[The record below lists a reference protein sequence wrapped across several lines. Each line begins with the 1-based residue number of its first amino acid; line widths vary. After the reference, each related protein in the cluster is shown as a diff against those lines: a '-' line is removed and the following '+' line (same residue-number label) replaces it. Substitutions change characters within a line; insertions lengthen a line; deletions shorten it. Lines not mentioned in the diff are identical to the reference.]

1 MKPVETCA
9 KPFWQSVWA
18 CMHFLITFLRFS
30 IVNLS
35 SIRFQ
40 LEKETV
46 GFLVIF
52 IVYITLLSLSLAVR
66 YIKDPM
72 DYYAECINKCIKGIG
87 TNDERLMQLIVSR
100 CEVLEK
106 GVAS

>member
-1 MKPVETCA
+1 MSKRDC
-9 KPFWQSVWA
+9 
-18 CMHFLITFLRFS
+18 RF
-30 IVNLS
+30 
-35 SIRFQ
+35 F
-40 LEKETV
+40 
-46 GFLVIF
+46 FVIF